1 MLGGTTHEH
10 PTIAADELLQ
20 EEKRKAKEMKKI
32 TERVEPEMLARAM
45 LRSEDDVIRTTDIP
59 EREQLRPSPE
69 PSGWRDPNSTTL
81 DDCAK

>member
-1 MLGGTTHEH
+1 MTHLTSNV
-10 PTIAADELLQ
+10 PQ

-69 PSGWRDPNSTTL
+69 PSGWRGPESSTV